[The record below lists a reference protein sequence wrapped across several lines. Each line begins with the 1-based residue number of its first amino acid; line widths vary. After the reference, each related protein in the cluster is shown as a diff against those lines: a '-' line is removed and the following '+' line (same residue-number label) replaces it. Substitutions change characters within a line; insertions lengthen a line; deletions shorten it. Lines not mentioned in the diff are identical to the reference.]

1 MVAMGIKTTVVILHR
16 PSRRDWKTSSRVRIG
31 FRLPCHS
38 KAFQKFRTAVE
49 EGSSVSSD
57 VAPWIHAKAGMMA
70 RGAGMMGRERGMTA
84 WCSGPLIQNWD

>member
-38 KAFQKFRTAVE
+38 KAFQKSGTAVE
-49 EGSSVSSD
+49 EGVSVSS
-57 VAPWIHAKAGMMA
+57 
-70 RGAGMMGRERGMTA
+70 
-84 WCSGPLIQNWD
+84 WCSGPLIQNWG

>member
-38 KAFQKFRTAVE
+38 KAFQKFRTAAE
-49 EGSSVSSD
+49 EGSVFPQ
-57 VAPWIHAKAGMMA
+57 ALHHGFPPK
-70 RGAGMMGRERGMTA
+70 RE
-84 WCSGPLIQNWD
+84 